1 MRRLAGR
8 LLLATLPAALGAQG
22 LGDATIVAGPTFVR
36 YTLGT
41 GSGART
47 VDQLSAPL
55 AIIIP
60 MGERFSLDVSTSYAK
75 SEVRTAGKVTSSIT
89 GLADTQ
95 VRGNFTLG
103 DLAVVTLGVNVPTG
117 KYLVPTGQQE
127 AAGQI
132 GNDFLVYPVS
142 SMGSGLA
149 ATGGVAVARTLGDW
163 NLGLG
168 ASFRHSTKFD
178 AYEVSGKALRFTP
191 GDEMRLRV
199 GLDRPVGDGRV
210 SFGVTYSTFGKD
222 AADSTTFSTGGRALA
237 QGAWYVPV
245 SGADLTLSAWN
256 LYRAEGQIVG
266 GKSPWENVANL
277 SASLGW
283 DIGGIY
289 VQPSAEG
296 RFWNRGGVKAGTLG
310 NFGLRLRFGS
320 GVLSVNPSATY
331 TLGHLASTTDGLRTD
346 VTGFRGAVLIRIH

>member
-1 MRRLAGR
+1 MRRFALS
-8 LLLATLPAALGAQG
+8 LLVASLPITLRAQG
-22 LGDATIVAGPTFVR
+22 VGDATAIAGPTFVR

-41 GSGART
+41 GSAART
-47 VDQLSAPL
+47 IEQLSAPL
-55 AIIIP
+55 VIIVP
-60 MGERFSLDVSTSYAK
+60 FGERFTLDVSSQYAK
-75 SEVRTAGKVTSSIT
+75 SEVRTGGKVTSTID
-89 GLADTQ
+89 GLTDTQ
-95 VRGNFTLG
+95 VRGNLTLG

-117 KYLVPTGQQE
+117 KYLVPTAQQE

-142 SMGSGLA
+142 SMGNGLA

-163 NLGLG
+163 NLGVG
-168 ASFRHSTKFD
+168 ASFRHSTRFD

-210 SFGVTYSTFGKD
+210 SVGVTYSTFGKD

-237 QGAWYVPV
+237 QGALYLPFAG
-245 SGADLTLSAWN
+245 SDMTLSAWN

-266 GKSPWENVANL
+266 GKSPWENVSNVA
-277 SASLGW
+277 ASLGW
-283 DIGGIY
+283 DLGGVY

-310 NFGLRLRFGS
+310 NFGVRLRIGS
-320 GVLSVNPSATY
+320 GVVSVNPSATY
-331 TLGHLASTTDGLRTD
+331 TVGRLNSTTDGLSTD
-346 VTGFRGAVLIRIH
+346 VTGFRGTLLIRIH